1 MAASPTQTNLPQKPL
16 LPQQNTQQQRSVGTS
31 IRNIAV
37 PTKTKIIS
45 GSSKY

>member
-1 MAASPTQTNLPQKPL
+1 MAASPTQTNLARKPSS
-16 LPQQNTQQQRSVGTS
+16 PNKTPQQQRSVGTS